1 MHYIRHMWNATSKSN
16 VEPKL
21 NFRLQFSRRFGKVVF
36 NLKLLI
42 QTSHLKAVTS
52 RIKLGTCEIR
62 RLNWVMVTVRY
73 DTYGIF
79 YIPVNFAFNLPH
91 YFTSYVHHTGKKESE
106 KEKEK
111 KQCHDNLAY
120 RGFEPGPSEYVRTKN
135 ELFYPMAHPGK
146 RWQKTFKISN
156 MLFYFNPMMKS
167 CHSNK
172 NPNSEM
178 VTWLMTSSP

>member
-1 MHYIRHMWNATSKSN
+1 M
-16 VEPKL
+16 
-21 NFRLQFSRRFGKVVF
+21 
-36 NLKLLI
+36 LI
-42 QTSHLKAVTS
+42 QTSHLKAATS

-120 RGFEPGPSEYVRTKN
+120 RGFETGPSEYVRTKN

-146 RWQKTFKISN
+146 R
-156 MLFYFNPMMKS
+156 
-167 CHSNK
+167 
-172 NPNSEM
+172 
-178 VTWLMTSSP
+178 